1 MKIKDLENKRIAI
14 WGLGV
19 EGKAVLKVL
28 NEKFPNKEIKIID
41 DKNCPPNKGT
51 DVCLLNQL
59 RNIDIVIR
67 SPGVS
72 IYKDEILF
80 AKKNFGVTF
89 ITEKTIF
96 FGELESK
103 KIQTIAITGTKGK
116 TTTSTF
122 CAYLLEKLGYKVLLA
137 GNMGV
142 PTIEL
147 LNRVDK
153 YDFVVIEISSYQ
165 ASDLLSFPEV
175 GILLNLFP
183 EHINWHLT
191 HENYYRDKTH
201 LLGGVKYKIV
211 NGNDERAM
219 AYTKDLK
226 NKILFGTAN
235 TIHYR
240 DGYFYNKNE
249 RLFSS
254 ENMKLL
260 GEHNYQNLC
269 SVLTALHSLK
279 IDFKGIKQ
287 EYFDGFKPVEH
298 RLETIDHNGILFV
311 NDSISTIPE
320 ATIACYKIFKNKDIY
335 GILGGYDR
343 EQDYSELVDYIA
355 SNSNIKF
362 LALIGQTGKRIS
374 ESLAKSG
381 FNNFKLCNT
390 LDECVEKLY
399 NAANN
404 NKNSVIIL
412 SPASASYDMYK
423 NFEERG
429 KHFKDLINKY

>member
-1 MKIKDLENKRIAI
+1 MKINDLENKKIAI

-28 NEKFPNKEIKIID
+28 NQRFPNKEIKIID
-41 DKNCPPNKGT
+41 DKNCPSNNGPDT
-51 DVCLLNQL
+51 CILNQL
-59 RNIDIVIR
+59 RNIDIVIK

-80 AKKNFGVTF
+80 AKKNFNTTF
-89 ITEKTIF
+89 ITEKTLF
-96 FGELESK
+96 FGELENK
-103 KIQTIAITGTKGK
+103 KIKTIAITGTKGK

-147 LNRVDK
+147 LDKVDN
-153 YDFVVIEISSYQ
+153 YDFIVIEISSYQ
-165 ASDLLSFPEV
+165 ASDLVSFPEV

-191 HENYYRDKTH
+191 HENYYKDKSH
-201 LLGGVKYKIV
+201 LLSGVKYKIV
-211 NGNDERAM
+211 NGNDEKVM
-219 AYTKDLK
+219 FYTKDIK
-226 NKILFGTAN
+226 DKILFNTTD
-235 TIHYR
+235 TIHYN

-249 RLFSS
+249 KLFSS
-254 ENMKLL
+254 KNMKLL

-269 SVLTALHSLK
+269 SILTALDILK
-279 IDFKGIKQ
+279 IDLKNIKQ
-287 EYFDGFKPVEH
+287 EYFDDFKPVEH
-298 RLETIDHNGILFV
+298 RLETIKYNNILFV

-320 ATIACYKIFKNKDIY
+320 ATIACYKIFKNNNIY

-343 EQDYSELVDYIA
+343 QQDYTELVNYII
-355 SNSNIKF
+355 NNKNIKF
-362 LALIGQTGKRIS
+362 LTLLGQTSKRIS
-374 ESLAKSG
+374 EALLEKK
-381 FNNFKLCNT
+381 FTNFKICNS
-390 LDECVEKLY
+390 LKDCVEELY
-399 NAANN
+399 NKAKKDTNA
-404 NKNSVIIL
+404 VIAL

-429 KHFKDLINKY
+429 REFKELINYL